1 MEEGQVHP
9 DAALQMFASLF
20 WTGLL
25 VCGPVLGL
33 TLLVGVVVSVLQVV
47 TQVHDASLT
56 FIPKL
61 VTAGLCLMAF
71 GAWMLRKL
79 VQFTTQ
85 LWASIPNLF

>member
-1 MEEGQVHP
+1 MHP
-9 DAALQMFASLF
+9 DAALQMIANLF
-20 WTGLL
+20 WTAML

-33 TLLVGVVVSVLQVV
+33 VLLVGLAVSVVQVV
-47 TQVHDASLT
+47 TQVHDATLT

-79 VQFTTQ
+79 AQFTTQ
-85 LWASIPNLF
+85 LWSSIPNLF